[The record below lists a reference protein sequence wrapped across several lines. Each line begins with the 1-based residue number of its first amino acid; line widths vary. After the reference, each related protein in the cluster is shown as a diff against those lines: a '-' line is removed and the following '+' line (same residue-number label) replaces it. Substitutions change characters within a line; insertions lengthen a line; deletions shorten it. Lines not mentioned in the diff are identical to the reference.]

1 MRAGGVRRGS
11 NRVVDWTVISVLRAL
26 LYAAIAC
33 TSATFVTNAA
43 AQDASYDAE
52 ARALFEAGRL
62 AFDAGRYEDALQH
75 FQGAYRR
82 SQRPQLLFNVG
93 VAADRAGR
101 VAEAIAAYEKFLESV
116 PEDAQ
121 RPWIETRLGE
131 LRALPPGGA
140 MPPAPNPF
148 AETSPPDV
156 TSPAPEPTLPAP
168 TLPAPTPAAPDVET
182 PRPSAEPPPP
192 SATDNREELVVS
204 PRSRV
209 PGVLLLGVGAASLV
223 GGAVAIGTAHSLA
236 KQVRDTDATTW
247 AEVED
252 DARRAPR
259 REKIGF
265 VLLGVGVVAIGAGLV
280 QLVLPSE
287 RVERRAGAR
296 LRIGPTGVV
305 VEGAF

>member
-1 MRAGGVRRGS
+1 M
-11 NRVVDWTVISVLRAL
+11 LRAVL
-26 LYAAIAC
+26 CAAIAC

-93 VAADRAGR
+93 VAADRSGR
-101 VAEAIAAYEKFLESV
+101 VAEAISAYEKFLESV

-121 RPWIETRLGE
+121 RPWIEARLAE

-140 MPPAPNPF
+140 LPPAPNPF
-148 AETSPPDV
+148 AQPTSPPPEVAPPPDTTPV
-156 TSPAPEPTLPAP
+156 PAPE
-168 TLPAPTPAAPDVET
+168 
-182 PRPSAEPPPP
+182 AEPPPP
-192 SATDNREELVVS
+192 TRPSVQPAASSTESREELVVS

-209 PGVLLLGVGAASLV
+209 PGVLLLGVGAASVV

-236 KQVRDTDATTW
+236 NRVRDTDATTW

-296 LRIGPTGVV
+296 LRVGPTGVLL
-305 VEGAF
+305 EGAF

>member
-1 MRAGGVRRGS
+1 MRSSA
-11 NRVVDWTVISVLRAL
+11 LRAVL
-26 LYAAIAC
+26 CASIAC
-33 TSATFVTNAA
+33 SSAALVSNAS

-52 ARALFEAGRL
+52 ARALFEAGRT

-148 AETSPPDV
+148 AETSPPRDA
-156 TSPAPEPTLPAP
+156 TPPPPDAA
-168 TLPAPTPAAPDVET
+168 PAPTPAAPT
-182 PRPSAEPPPP
+182 TSPPARPAAEPPPT
-192 SATDNREELVVS
+192 SGAVEGREELVVS

-209 PGVLLLGVGAASLV
+209 PGVLLLGVGAASVV

-236 KQVRDTDATTW
+236 KQVRDTSATVW

-296 LRIGPTGVV
+296 LRLGPTGVV
-305 VEGAF
+305 LEGAF

>member
-1 MRAGGVRRGS
+1 MRS
-11 NRVVDWTVISVLRAL
+11 TLRAVL
-26 LYAAIAC
+26 SASIAC
-33 TSATFVTNAA
+33 ASAAFVTNAS

-101 VAEAIAAYEKFLESV
+101 VAEAISAYEKFLESV
-116 PEDAQ
+116 PEDGQ
-121 RPWIETRLGE
+121 RPWIEARLAE

-140 MPPAPNPF
+140 LPPAPNPF
-148 AETSPPDV
+148 AEPTSPPPEIAPPPDTTPV
-156 TSPAPEPTLPAP
+156 APEVETQPLTGPAVRP
-168 TLPAPTPAAPDVET
+168 PVQPAAS
-182 PRPSAEPPPP
+182 SAAE
-192 SATDNREELVVS
+192 SREELVVS

-209 PGVLLLGVGAASLV
+209 PGLLLLGVGAASVV

-236 KQVRDTDATTW
+236 KRVRDTDATTW

-296 LRIGPTGVV
+296 LRIGPTGVLL
-305 VEGAF
+305 EGAF

>member
-1 MRAGGVRRGS
+1 MRAGWRRHRRSGVVEWG
-11 NRVVDWTVISVLRAL
+11 VGFVLRAVL
-26 LYAAIAC
+26 FAS
-33 TSATFVTNAA
+33 TVFVSVTLASNASG
-43 AQDASYDAE
+43 QDASYDAE
-52 ARALFEAGRL
+52 ARALFEAGRT

-121 RPWIETRLGE
+121 RPWIEARLAE
-131 LRALPPGGA
+131 LRALPASGA

-148 AETSPPDV
+148 AEPTSPTEV
-156 TSPAPEPTLPAP
+156 APPTAEVPTPAP
-168 TLPAPTPAAPDVET
+168 TTPAPTQASPPAAAPPT
-182 PRPSAEPPPP
+182 SAPPE
-192 SATDNREELVVS
+192 NREQLVVS

-209 PGVLLLGVGAASLV
+209 PGVLLLGAGAASVV
-223 GGAVAIGTAHSLA
+223 GGAVAIGTAHALA
-236 KQVRDTDATTW
+236 NRVRDTNATTW

-296 LRIGPTGVV
+296 LRLGPTGVLL
-305 VEGAF
+305 EGAF